1 MADRVD
7 TRLKK
12 GSAPLGNGDGGP
24 RNPTKPEKR
33 G

>member
-1 MADRVD
+1 MVDRID

-12 GSAPLGNGDGGP
+12 GSAPLGTGDGP